1 MNELNEKKVAD
12 LAEDTD
18 VGLTYDEAVIEA
30 KRCLQCKTKPCVDG
44 CVAHMNIP
52 EMMRLFLDGK
62 GQEALEVAI
71 AGNCFPEIC
80 GRVCYQEIQCELNC
94 VRNKV
99 KQPVK
104 IGKIER
110 FIGDTYT
117 SRLKPIQAPYLGK
130 VAIIGSGPAGLA
142 CAYDLLQ
149 HNVAVTIY
157 EKKLIFGGVLK
168 YGIPSFRLPNEIV
181 DEQIEELKKAGAEFI
196 GDINFSKTLSLAEIL
211 NLGYDAVFIG
221 VGASASNF
229 MKIPGAMHERV
240 FSWKRFLEAYNI
252 NNGADIELLKNARN
266 VAVVGGGNVA
276 MDVTRS
282 AKRLGMEVHLI
293 YRRAYEQMPARLEE
307 IEAAHK
313 EGIIFH
319 LLRDPISIDADD
331 INHKVTLVC
340 KKTKM
345 VEDAEDVRGKIVD
358 DIGFEEF
365 KADLIVMAIGSSVK
379 DLREDG
385 LDTDRDNRI
394 LVDENQHTSLKR
406 VYAGGDAVS
415 GSATVIHA
423 LKTGKRAA
431 ASIIEQLKK

>member
-1 MNELNEKKVAD
+1 MNELNEKLIAD

-71 AGNCFPEIC
+71 DGNCFPEIC

-117 SRLKPIQAPYLGK
+117 SELKPIQAPYLGE

-142 CAYDLLQ
+142 CARDLLQ
-149 HNVAVTIY
+149 QNTAVTIY

-252 NNGADIELLKNARN
+252 NDGADIELLKHAKN

-307 IEAAHK
+307 IEAAQK

-331 INHKVTLVC
+331 INHTVTLVC
-340 KKTKM
+340 KKTKLI
-345 VEDAEDVRGKIVD
+345 EDADDARGKIID
-358 DIGFEEF
+358 AGGFEEF
-365 KADLIVMAIGSSVK
+365 NADLIVMAIGSSVK

-394 LVDENQHTSLKR
+394 LVDENQRTSLER

-431 ASIIEQLKK
+431 LSIIEQLKK

>member
-1 MNELNEKKVAD
+1 MNELNEKSHID

-18 VGLTYDEAVIEA
+18 VGLTYEEAIIEA
-30 KRCLQCKTKPCVDG
+30 KRCLQCKNKPCVDG

-52 EMMRLFLDGK
+52 EMMRLFLEGK
-62 GQEALEVAI
+62 GKEALEVAI
-71 AGNCFPEIC
+71 DGNCFPEIC
-80 GRVCYQEIQCELNC
+80 GRVCYQEIQCELSC

-110 FIGDTYT
+110 YIGDTYT
-117 SRLKPIQAPYLGK
+117 SELKVIQAPYLGK

-142 CAYDLLQ
+142 CARDLLQ
-149 HNVAVTIY
+149 QNVAVTIY
-157 EKKLIFGGVLK
+157 EKKQIFGGVLK

-181 DEQIEELKKAGAEFI
+181 DEQIEELKNAGAEFV
-196 GDINFSKTLSLAEIL
+196 GDINFSKTLSLAEVL

-229 MKIPGAMHERV
+229 MKIPGAKHERV

-252 NNGADIELLKNARN
+252 NDGKDIELLKNATK

-276 MDVTRS
+276 MDVARS
-282 AKRLGMEVHLI
+282 AKRLGMDVDLI

-307 IEAAHK
+307 IDAAQK

-331 INHKVTLVC
+331 LHHKITIVC
-340 KKTKM
+340 KKTKL
-345 VEDAEDVRGKIVD
+345 VEDVNDARGKIID
-358 DIGFEEF
+358 DDGFEEF
-365 KADLIVMAIGSSVK
+365 NADLIVMAIGSSVK

-385 LDTDRDNRI
+385 LDTDQDNRI
-394 LVDENQHTSLKR
+394 LVDDQQRTSLER

-423 LKTGKRAA
+423 LKTGKKAA
-431 ASIIEQLKK
+431 TSIIAQLTK